1 MATTADDPVFV
12 DTNVLVYANT
22 VRSPLHIRAQLAL
35 QDLSASAIPLWISR
49 QILREYLATL
59 SRPQTFS
66 APMAP
71 AALVADVV
79 RFQTQFLIAE
89 DGPLVT
95 SNPLG
100 LLSTYFFGGKQVH
113 DASPRHTP
121 DLDEQRGGLL
131 PVWLADH
138 SDPVVAERDGHAAR
152 LRSERGQEVLAAR

>member
-35 QDLSASAIPLWISR
+35 QVLSASAIPLWISR

-66 APMAP
+66 VPVAP

-89 DGPLVT
+89 DGPQVT
-95 SNPLG
+95 SNLLG
-100 LLSTYFFGGKQVH
+100 LLSTYSFGGKQVH
-113 DASPRHTP
+113 DANIVATMQVQAMRQILTNN
-121 DLDEQRGGLL
+121 
-131 PVWLADH
+131 VADF
-138 SDPVVAERDGHAAR
+138 SRFGSLITVIP
-152 LRSERGQEVLAAR
+152 L

>member
-95 SNPLG
+95 SNLLG
-100 LLSTYFFGGKQVH
+100 LLSTYSFGGKQVH
-113 DASPRHTP
+113 DANIVATMQVQGIRQILTNN
-121 DLDEQRGGLL
+121 
-131 PVWLADH
+131 VADF
-138 SDPVVAERDGHAAR
+138 SRFGSLITVIP
-152 LRSERGQEVLAAR
+152 L

>member
-22 VRSPLHIRAQLAL
+22 VCSPLQIRAQLAL

-66 APMAP
+66 APVAP

-89 DGPLVT
+89 GRPLPEPATDRDCSSSTTSVNYRGPPSMSRRVGYPWPEQMSRKMLRNVEKRGVHAPRNGP
-95 SNPLG
+95 SRRPPLPG
-100 LLSTYFFGGKQVH
+100 
-113 DASPRHTP
+113 ARWPR
-121 DLDEQRGGLL
+121 RK
-131 PVWLADH
+131 
-138 SDPVVAERDGHAAR
+138 
-152 LRSERGQEVLAAR
+152 

>member
-12 DTNVLVYANT
+12 DTNVLVYANKYVLRCT
-22 VRSPLHIRAQLAL
+22 FELSWHSN
-35 QDLSASAIPLWISR
+35 DLSASAIPLWISR

-66 APMAP
+66 APVAP

-95 SNPLG
+95 SNLLG
-100 LLSTYFFGGKQVH
+100 LMSTYFDGGKQVH
-113 DASPRHTP
+113 DANIVATMQVQGIRQILT
-121 DLDEQRGGLL
+121 DNM
-131 PVWLADH
+131 ADF
-138 SDPVVAERDGHAAR
+138 SRFGSLITVIP
-152 LRSERGQEVLAAR
+152 L

>member
-12 DTNVLVYANT
+12 DTHVLVYANT

-35 QDLSASAIPLWISR
+35 QDRSASAIPLWISR
-49 QILREYLATL
+49 QIQREYLATL

-66 APMAP
+66 APVTP

-95 SNPLG
+95 SNLLG
-100 LLSTYFFGGKQVH
+100 LLSTYSFGGKQVH
-113 DASPRHTP
+113 DANIVATMQVQAIRQILTNN
-121 DLDEQRGGLL
+121 
-131 PVWLADH
+131 VADFFRFG
-138 SDPVVAERDGHAAR
+138 SLITVIP
-152 LRSERGQEVLAAR
+152 L

>member
-89 DGPLVT
+89 DRPLVT
-95 SNPLG
+95 SNLLG
-100 LLSTYFFGGKQVH
+100 LLSTYFFGGKQRPTMQVQ
-113 DASPRHTP
+113 AIRQILTNN
-121 DLDEQRGGLL
+121 
-131 PVWLADH
+131 VADF
-138 SDPVVAERDGHAAR
+138 SRFGSLITVIP
-152 LRSERGQEVLAAR
+152 L

>member
-66 APMAP
+66 VPVAP

-89 DGPLVT
+89 DGPQVT
-95 SNPLG
+95 LNLLG
-100 LLSTYFFGGKQVH
+100 LLSTYSLGGKQVH
-113 DASPRHTP
+113 DANIVATMQVQAIRQILTNN
-121 DLDEQRGGLL
+121 
-131 PVWLADH
+131 VADF
-138 SDPVVAERDGHAAR
+138 SRFGSLITVIP
-152 LRSERGQEVLAAR
+152 L